1 MAPVRRDD
9 PYGGYN
15 FEISVTGVADDG
27 KAVSGSFTEASGLEV
42 AMDPIEYRNGS
53 EDITVRKIPGLKKFT
68 NITLKKGI
76 SGDIEFWKWIVEGM
90 NGAARRVEGSITLL
104 NEAKD
109 PVMQWK
115 FKRGWPCKFTGP
127 GLNAKNNEI
136 AIETVEICHEGL
148 AIDGDGQ
155 QG

>member
-1 MAPVRRDD
+1 MAPVKRAD

-15 FEISVTGVADDG
+15 FEISVTGVAADG

-42 AMDPIEYRNGS
+42 TIDPIEYRNGVD
-53 EDITVRKIPGLKKFT
+53 DITPRKIPGLKKFT

-76 SGDIEFWKWIVEGM
+76 SGDIEFWQWIVKGM
-90 NGAARRVEGSITLL
+90 NGAAQRVEGSITLL

-136 AIETVEICHEGL
+136 ALETVEICHEGL